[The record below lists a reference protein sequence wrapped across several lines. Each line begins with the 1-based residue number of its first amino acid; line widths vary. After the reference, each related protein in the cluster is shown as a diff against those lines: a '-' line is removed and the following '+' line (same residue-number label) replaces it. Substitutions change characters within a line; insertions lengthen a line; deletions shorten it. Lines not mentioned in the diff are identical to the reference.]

1 MAFSI
6 FQSDFF
12 YSGGGL
18 VTKSCP
24 TFATAWTGACL
35 APLSMGFSRQG
46 YWSGLPFPSPGDLS
60 DPGIEPGSPALQADS
75 LQTELQGKPHF
86 IHTITLRYR
95 PNKHHFSHFIEG
107 KVETQL
113 RNKPEIS
120 QVGSFQTRKRTL
132 NSIMFS
138 LC

>member
-1 MAFSI
+1 MDCS
-6 FQSDFF
+6 
-12 YSGGGL
+12 L
-18 VTKSCP
+18 P
-24 TFATAWTGACL
+24 
-35 APLSMGFSRQG
+35 APLSMGFSRQEHR
-46 YWSGLPFPSPGDLS
+46 SELPCPPPGSP